1 MVVCHLL
8 NYTRY
13 FSTEAGA
20 RSVTSSTGGS
30 LKYVN
35 VLARKVPVSYPNN
48 QQYQY
53 PNYPNVQQNNSLEFF
68 HGSKFKEKSV
78 IFGVIGFFFL
88 GIVFGPLAISNAK
101 KAEALHHS
109 ATVGKV
115 LGWIDTI
122 AGVVWIAVFLL
133 IFIAAA
139 SSSGA

>member
-20 RSVTSSTGGS
+20 RSVTSSTRRS

-88 GIVFGPLAISNAK
+88 GIVFGPLAIPMLRRRK
-101 KAEALHHS
+101 RCTTRQRWGRFS
-109 ATVGKV
+109 AGLTQSPV
-115 LGWIDTI
+115 
-122 AGVVWIAVFLL
+122 
-133 IFIAAA
+133 
-139 SSSGA
+139 SSG